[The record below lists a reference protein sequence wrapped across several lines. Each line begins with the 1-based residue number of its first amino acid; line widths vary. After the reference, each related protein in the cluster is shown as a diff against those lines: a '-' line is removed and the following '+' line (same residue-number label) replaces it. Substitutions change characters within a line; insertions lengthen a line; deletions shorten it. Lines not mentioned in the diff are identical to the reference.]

1 MASASFFIEGDDVIV
16 LDGDDV
22 IVVEEDDVIA
32 VEGGDVTAI
41 VPGGEVE
48 EEAAVMATLG
58 GANERLRSLEEV
70 EREIANV
77 LQHAGCA
84 LQELSKDKPNERQL
98 EKLTAQFQQSLQRVE
113 GELTGHIRYL
123 AQVATGQP
131 HEGSSYGARK
141 DALTALHRVEH
152 VRIKLQELA
161 GQCEAALGPAGFP
174 M

>member
-1 MASASFFIEGDDVIV
+1 ARSCRR
-16 LDGDDV
+16 L
-22 IVVEEDDVIA
+22 
-32 VEGGDVTAI
+32 TAPPRG
-41 VPGGEVE
+41 VCV
-48 EEAAVMATLG
+48 
-58 GANERLRSLEEV
+58 
-70 EREIANV
+70 
-77 LQHAGCA
+77 AGCA